1 MLNKQDRTMKW
12 KARALK
18 FSQVTGLPL
27 LEPVIRLIAGEDR
40 RLQIQTLLRFIG
52 APVLAIGIAL
62 FLWSQAAKY
71 IRTDSAQLPSPSN
84 TLAAAKDLWASHLD
98 QKEKDR
104 QQAAAE
110 YKKALSLMVQA
121 LQVEEKA
128 KQLKGDE
135 QQRALENATSLRK
148 KADSVAD
155 FKATS
160 APTFVDQT
168 IRSIGT
174 VFVGFFLA
182 TLIAV
187 PLGLLCGMSP
197 LFSAAVNPL
206 IQLFKPVSPLAWLPI
221 ASIVIIWWCSGQNP
235 DKAWFSRAFLI
246 SATTVCLCSLWPTL
260 VNTAL
265 GVASVNKDY
274 LNVAKVLN
282 LSWWQ
287 TLVKIIL
294 PASLPYTFAG
304 LRISLGVGWMVLIAA
319 DMLAQNPGLG
329 KFVWDMFQN
338 GSNMTYSRI
347 AVAVLVIGI
356 VGLVLDRLMICLRNL
371 VTYSDGAST

>member
-1 MLNKQDRTMKW
+1 MKW

-18 FSQVTGLPL
+18 FSQVAGLPL
-27 LEPVIRLIAGEDR
+27 LEPLIRLIAGEDR
-40 RLQIQTLLRFIG
+40 RLQVQTLLRFIG
-52 APVLAIGIAL
+52 APVLAICVAL

-84 TLAAAKDLWASHLD
+84 TLVAAKELWASHLD

-104 QQAAAE
+104 QQAALE
-110 YKKALSLMVQA
+110 YKKALGLMVQA
-121 LQVEEKA
+121 LQLEDKA
-128 KQLKGDE
+128 KQLKGSE
-135 QQRALENATSLRK
+135 QLTALESATSLRRR
-148 KADSVAD
+148 AHQAAD

-160 APTFVDQT
+160 APTFIDQT

-197 LFSAAVNPL
+197 LFSAAMNPL

-235 DKAWFSRAFLI
+235 EEAWFSRAFLI

-274 LNVAKVLN
+274 LNVAMVLN

-287 TLVKIIL
+287 TLVKIVL

-356 VGLVLDRLMICLRNL
+356 VGLILDRLMICLRNL
-371 VTYSDGAST
+371 VTFGDGATN